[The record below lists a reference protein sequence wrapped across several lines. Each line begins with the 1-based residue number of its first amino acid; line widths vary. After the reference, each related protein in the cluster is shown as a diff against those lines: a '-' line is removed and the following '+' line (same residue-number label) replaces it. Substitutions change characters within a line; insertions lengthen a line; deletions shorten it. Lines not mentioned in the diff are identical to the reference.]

1 MNKRTI
7 MSQLTDFRVA
17 VLATSGFEES
27 ELTEPGRHS
36 GKPVPKLPS
45 CRSSPAKSRAF
56 ITTWRKP

>member
-1 MNKRTI
+1 